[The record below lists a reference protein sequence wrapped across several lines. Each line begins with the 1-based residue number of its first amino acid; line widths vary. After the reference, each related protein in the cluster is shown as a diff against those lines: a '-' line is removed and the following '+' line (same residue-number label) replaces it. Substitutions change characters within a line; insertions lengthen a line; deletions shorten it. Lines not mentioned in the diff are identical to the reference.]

1 MKKTFFSP
9 KSIKQQPRF
18 SSLMLKSSSQ
28 GSITMEYI
36 VVSSF
41 ALLVSVSAVTWI
53 GKLVKARIDNL
64 SAKLGTDAGDF
75 DISLDPNE

>member
-1 MKKTFFSP
+1 MN
-9 KSIKQQPRF
+9 
-18 SSLMLKSSSQ
+18 LKSPLQLPYQKKATFLRCLLKTSSQ

-53 GKLVKARIDNL
+53 GRLVKARIDNL
-64 SAKLGTDAGDF
+64 AAKLGTDAGDF
-75 DISLDPNE
+75 DISLDPTP

>member
-1 MKKTFFSP
+1 MKKNSVSKTTSIP
-9 KSIKQQPRF
+9 KSRLPSF
-18 SSLMLKSSSQ
+18 MLKTSSR

-41 ALLVSVSAVTWI
+41 ALIVSVSAVTWI

-75 DISLDPNE
+75 DISLDPNQ

>member
-1 MKKTFFSP
+1 
-9 KSIKQQPRF
+9 
-18 SSLMLKSSSQ
+18 
-28 GSITMEYI
+28 MEYI

>member
-1 MKKTFFSP
+1 MKKHSTPQTPRVEKP
-9 KSIKQQPRF
+9 KF
-18 SSLMLKSSSQ
+18 AAFMLKTSSQ

-75 DISLDPNE
+75 DVSLDPIP

>member
-1 MKKTFFSP
+1 MNMRSPLQLPYPQKVTFLTCLHKT
-9 KSIKQQPRF
+9 
-18 SSLMLKSSSQ
+18 SSQ

-53 GKLVKARIDNL
+53 GKLVKARVDNL
-64 SAKLGTDAGDF
+64 AAKLGTNAGDF
-75 DISLDPNE
+75 DISLDPIP

>member
-1 MKKTFFSP
+1 
-9 KSIKQQPRF
+9 
-18 SSLMLKSSSQ
+18 
-28 GSITMEYI
+28 MEYI

-41 ALLVSVSAVTWI
+41 ALIVSVSAVTWI

-75 DISLDPNE
+75 DISLDPNQ